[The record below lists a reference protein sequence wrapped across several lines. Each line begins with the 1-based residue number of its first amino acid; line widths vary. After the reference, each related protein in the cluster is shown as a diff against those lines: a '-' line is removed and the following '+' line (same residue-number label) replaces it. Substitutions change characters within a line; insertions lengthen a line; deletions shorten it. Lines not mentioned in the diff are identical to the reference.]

1 MMPDPRRDPRLV
13 AALELLAPGTALRLG
28 IDDIIKGHLGA
39 LIVIADRDEMAP
51 LCSGGIQL
59 DAPFSPQ
66 MLYELAK
73 MDGAIVVDRELTR
86 ILRANVQLMPDAS
99 LPTSETGTRHR
110 TAERVSR
117 QTGSVVV
124 AISQERDTVNLYTG
138 GARYQLE
145 SIGDLLAKASQ
156 GLQTLQNHR
165 AQLDR
170 GADELT
176 LHELRGDVALD
187 DVLVVLQRAE
197 LATRM
202 IDEIRRNLVELGLE
216 GRLVGMQL
224 GELSDGVAE
233 ERIALVLDYRN
244 ADTTALVDEV
254 LERLAALRHADLLA
268 LAPLAHALGYDPS
281 EAAPL
286 RPRGYRALARI
297 PALAPDETE
306 AVVAAFP
313 SFDAMMRSTL
323 RELSAVPG
331 LPAARAAEVHQGLR
345 RLHDRVLRPGG

>member
-1 MMPDPRRDPRLV
+1 MLPDPRRDPRLV

-39 LIVIADRDEMAP
+39 LIVIADRDEMEP
-51 LCSGGIQL
+51 ICSGGIRL

-73 MDGAIVVDRELTR
+73 MDGAIVVDRELTG

-138 GARYQLE
+138 GSRYQLE
-145 SIGDLLAKASQ
+145 SIGDLLAKATQ

-176 LHELRGDVALD
+176 LHELRGDVSLD

-233 ERIALVLDYRN
+233 ERIALVRDYRN

-268 LAPLAHALGYDPS
+268 VAPLAHALGFDPADAGS
-281 EAAPL
+281 PQ
-286 RPRGYRALARI
+286 PRGYRALARI
-297 PALAPDETE
+297 TALTPDETE

-313 SFDAMMRSTL
+313 SFDAMIRSTL
-323 RELSAVPG
+323 RELTAVPG
-331 LPAARAAEVHQGLR
+331 LSAARAADVHQGLR